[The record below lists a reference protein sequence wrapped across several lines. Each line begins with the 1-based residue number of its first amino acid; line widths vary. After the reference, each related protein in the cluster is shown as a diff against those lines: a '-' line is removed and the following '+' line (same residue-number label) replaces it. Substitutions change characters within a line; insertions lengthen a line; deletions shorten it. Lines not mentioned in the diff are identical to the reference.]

1 MFGASVCGSERAA
14 RSWAVEGA
22 GASCSSRLR
31 IQLTA
36 ASPVARLL
44 HAAQKNNLK
53 NKELG
58 RFCGRLTPEVTM
70 RHVWIEFDQPK
81 FRSKISKKKKK
92 CPCWT
97 PSCVC
102 EFLLC
107 SGGSSSCFFS
117 FNRSVDRND
126 SHSGTRLA
134 VELRRP
140 TTVHKSSKTGWSCA
154 ACAPKLRPNNPAA
167 FVSSPSSCSN
177 AL

>member
-81 FRSKISKKKKK
+81 FRSKISKKKEV
-92 CPCWT
+92 P
-97 PSCVC
+97 
-102 EFLLC
+102 LL
-107 SGGSSSCFFS
+107 
-117 FNRSVDRND
+117 D
-126 SHSGTRLA
+126 
-134 VELRRP
+134 P
-140 TTVHKSSKTGWSCA
+140 
-154 ACAPKLRPNNPAA
+154 
-167 FVSSPSSCSN
+167 
-177 AL
+177 